1 MSSSR
6 ERVRQLAQEFI
17 AKGSPLGWFEVLYDT
32 AQGDANQIP
41 WADGEPNRNLTT
53 WLDRQQVHGQGQKAL
68 VVGCGLGEDAE
79 YLAQL
84 GFAVTAFDI
93 APTAIRWSQERFP
106 ISAVDYVV
114 GDVLALAESW
124 QKQFAFIL
132 EAYTLQVLPAQ
143 LRPQAMRQI
152 AGCLSAG
159 GVLLVIARGREPDE
173 APGLTPPWPLT
184 HTELAY
190 FQKLGLDE
198 IQFEDYLDGE
208 TRRFRVQYRP
218 SAPHERILL

>member
-41 WADGEPNRNLTT
+41 WADSEPNRNLTT

-106 ISAVDYVV
+106 ISAVYYGV
-114 GDVLALAESW
+114 G
-124 QKQFAFIL
+124 
-132 EAYTLQVLPAQ
+132 
-143 LRPQAMRQI
+143 
-152 AGCLSAG
+152 G
-159 GVLLVIARGREPDE
+159 GV
-173 APGLTPPWPLT
+173 APAGAWRK
-184 HTELAY
+184 ELA
-190 FQKLGLDE
+190 FTLA
-198 IQFEDYLDGE
+198 
-208 TRRFRVQYRP
+208 V
-218 SAPHERILL
+218 